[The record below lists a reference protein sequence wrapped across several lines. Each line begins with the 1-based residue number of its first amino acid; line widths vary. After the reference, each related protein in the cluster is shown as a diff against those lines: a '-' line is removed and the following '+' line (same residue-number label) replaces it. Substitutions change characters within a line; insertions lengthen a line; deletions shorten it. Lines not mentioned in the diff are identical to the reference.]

1 MGSWD
6 CAIDRIADH
15 NETMIFDFLFSL
27 SFFMSMSKFWDDLI
41 IYHIRLQ
48 DLL

>member
-6 CAIDRIADH
+6 CAVDRIADH

-27 SFFMSMSKFWDDLI
+27 FFFYEVGEFWDDLI
-41 IYHIRLQ
+41 IYNIRL
-48 DLL
+48 